1 MSSIYQLTVEAQE
14 IASLLSEGELTE
26 EVNEILVINQD
37 LLQKKAIDY
46 GFVIKSFESDVSII
60 DEEIKRLNAI
70 KSIRN
75 NGIDRMKSALL
86 HAMQVYQIEKIQSAT
101 INLSIRNNPESVD
114 LINEYLIPKEFIKE
128 KVTESIDKVRIKKA
142 LQNGEEVPGAL
153 LTRTKSIQIK

>member
-1 MSSIYQLTVEAQE
+1 MSSIYQLTLEAQE
-14 IASLLSEGELTE
+14 IASLLSEGELTT
-26 EVNEILVINQD
+26 EVNDMLVINQE

-86 HAMQVYQIEKIQSAT
+86 HAMQVYQIEKIQSPT
-101 INLSIRNNPESVD
+101 MNLSIRNNPESVD

-128 KVTESIDKVRIKKA
+128 KVTVSIDKVSIKKA
-142 LQNGEEVPGAL
+142 LQNGDEVPGAL